1 MPVALSNEPSA
12 VEIWPV
18 TVAEKSGPDPPT
30 VLRLVVPV
38 LRGGYCFVGCGVR
51 QGTSRHFVSGKDA
64 VKQPF
69 FGRGLRSMSLRH
81 FSRSIA
87 AVCEAAFEGSAEEDP
102 VGGSAA
108 MLAAD
113 VNVVAATIAAD
124 IHRPSLTL

>member
-1 MPVALSNEPSA
+1 
-12 VEIWPV
+12 
-18 TVAEKSGPDPPT
+18 
-30 VLRLVVPV
+30 
-38 LRGGYCFVGCGVR
+38 
-51 QGTSRHFVSGKDA
+51 
-64 VKQPF
+64 
-69 FGRGLRSMSLRH
+69 MSLRH